1 MIGQKEFDKLLDG
14 IVTNAGGDL
23 ESILIFDLTEGLAL
37 YGNRELKTSNPPLYF
52 ALFGDGD
59 EGGEAIKGF
68 NYLLNIESALSN
80 FGGKTGRGDLSYSI
94 FKLKEGSMMV
104 YFVKIDIPIAIC
116 FIAAEGINIGNLRR
130 HGASNISKIQ
140 DAIS

>member
-1 MIGQKEFDKLLDG
+1 MTTRSPGCKRTPVARVSKSISA
-14 IVTNAGGDL
+14 IV
-23 ESILIFDLTEGLAL
+23 S
-37 YGNRELKTSNPPLYF
+37 
-52 ALFGDGD
+52 
-59 EGGEAIKGF
+59 
-68 NYLLNIESALSN
+68 LLNIESALSN